1 MAARL
6 AEMQA
11 AASSLEEQRNERV
24 KLTEAEDAAAEE
36 KHKNNKD
43 GQHRFMSGFRSKA
56 AEADLGDAISRGRQ
70 GFRREVDA

>member
-11 AASSLEEQRNERV
+11 AASSLEEQRQERV
-24 KLTEAEDAAAEE
+24 KLREAEDAAAEE

-43 GQHRFMSGFRSKA
+43 GQHRFIAGFRSKV

-70 GFRREVDA
+70 GVRGSVDA